1 MGSCKSGLEESMLD
15 VLRQYM
21 AGDIGLKLAQGPPV
35 ELVCSSRVRWD
46 DLAVS
51 SVLWLVKV

>member
-15 VLRQYM
+15 VLRRCM

-35 ELVCSSRVRWD
+35 ELVRSSRVRWD
-46 DLAVS
+46 DLAVL